1 MEIMTL
7 EDLIDVCQS
16 LKPVRQSTLR
26 EWHKAAKP
34 LRHLQ
39 IADINKAEVM
49 KYRIQ
54 KGRSNR
60 AASFRTWNTAIEWE
74 LIDEKRTRLR

>member
-1 MEIMTL
+1 MTL

-49 KYRIQ
+49 KYRIMQLAPRGPLKQ
-54 KGRSNR
+54 KYTESTHGIPAWSMEYSNR
-60 AASFRTWNTAIEWE
+60 MGIN
-74 LIDEKRTRLR
+74 

>member
-1 MEIMTL
+1 MTL

-16 LKPVRQSTLR
+16 LKPVRPSTLR

-49 KYRIQ
+49 KYRITQ
-54 KGRSNR
+54 LAPRGPLNKTHSKHAWHPCVVYGIQQSNG
-60 AASFRTWNTAIEWE
+60 N
-74 LIDEKRTRLR
+74 